1 VKRRAE
7 SGERRAAAA
16 PLGARE
22 VLDRAMSE
30 AELQAQVVQLAQAS
44 GWLVYHTYD
53 SRKSPLGFPDL
64 VLARGPHLIFA
75 ELKSARGR
83 LTDEQAEW
91 MAALRRTGQ
100 VAYVWRPR
108 QWDDIEAVLRW

>member
-1 VKRRAE
+1 MEGRGKRE
-7 SGERRAAAA
+7 EGRAAAV
-16 PLGARE
+16 PLSARE

-30 AELQAQVVQLAQAS
+30 TEFQEQVVQYARLN

-53 SRKSPLGFPDL
+53 SRRSAQGFPDL
-64 VLARGPHLIFA
+64 VLARGPYLIFA
-75 ELKSARGR
+75 ELKSERGR

-91 MAALRRTGQ
+91 VAALRRTGQ

-108 QWDDIEAVLRW
+108 QWDDIEAVLV